1 MIYLTRTF
9 YVLLVSFCCCVDL
22 VIKAEP
28 FYLKQKQ
35 DPVDSIRRLLKQN
48 SLKQKNA
55 DTHQVNLLLQLSSY
69 YLNRNPPNADSAYL
83 YAGQSYT
90 VSNSLHF
97 QRGQIESLYLMG
109 DALVW
114 KGKGKAGRNI
124 LLQGVSLS
132 KQQGDTLQQAMGWLY
147 IAASYG
153 RTDAEI
159 PEKINAFEQ
168 AMLLFQKIGNKEREA
183 HALKEIADMHFWQG
197 KSAQSLGELLQ
208 VVALYRSINYPKIH
222 YTYDLLVAV
231 NKQLGNYKD
240 AIQYGLASIE
250 SARAAHDTASF
261 GLFHGRL
268 GAIHGELKQ
277 WNEGLVYLQ
286 KALGYFEQDKNI
298 WMVLHTARL
307 ISANLIAQKQPQEA
321 LDFFLAIIRKYPP
334 EHVHATLEV
343 ERSLGDCYLALKQY
357 AQAEKHYLQMIHI
370 EESRDGKGEHTIVTY
385 EKAGSFYLAIQQ
397 YDKAR
402 AYLEKALRLQKEAGT
417 LLTIA
422 DIHLKLFR
430 IDSAQARYSGAI
442 AHYQRYKSLND
453 SIFNETKSKQIATL
467 QIQYD
472 TRQKEQNIA
481 LLTEQNQVQ
490 LGRIRERE
498 IQRNSI
504 IAGATLLLL
513 LLGLIYRQYQVKKRN
528 NEQLQAQQLEISRQN
543 VSLQELLKEKEW
555 LLKEVHHRVKN
566 NLQMVISLLES
577 QSAYLERDALQAV
590 RDSQHRIFAMS
601 LIHQKLYQEHNVATI
616 DMLVYLHEL
625 VHYLRESFETRQYIR
640 FELQIQPIELDAT
653 QAIPLGLIL
662 NEALT
667 NALKY
672 AFPNNQDGLIR
683 ISLTE
688 QADNHLLLT
697 VSDNGVGLPASFDSL
712 TTSTLGMK
720 LMQGLSQDINARL
733 EIESQQGTL
742 IRIRFMAHPVLGK
755 LPVDGLSLADQL
767 DEGTSHTNKG
777 DSEIKTYRTVDNT
790 PNNPV

>member
-1 MIYLTRTF
+1 MVYLTQSF
-9 YVLLVSFCCCVDL
+9 YVLLVSFFCCANL
-22 VIKAEP
+22 AIKAES
-28 FYLKQKQ
+28 FYPIQKQ
-35 DPVDSIRRLLKQN
+35 DPADSIRRLLEQSN
-48 SLKQKNA
+48 LKRA
-55 DTHQVNLLLQLSSY
+55 DTNRANLLLQLSAY

-83 YAGQSYT
+83 YARQSYI
-90 VSNSLHF
+90 VSNVLHF
-97 QRGQIESLYLMG
+97 QKGKIESIYLLG

-114 KGKGKAGRNI
+114 KGNGQTGRSTLLKGI
-124 LLQGVSLS
+124 SLS

-147 IAASYG
+147 VAASYG
-153 RTDAEI
+153 RTEAEI
-159 PEKINAFEQ
+159 PEKIRAFEQ
-168 AMLLFQKIGNKEREA
+168 AMLLFRHIGNKEKEA
-183 HALKEIADMHFWQG
+183 NALKEIADMHFWQG

-208 VVALYRSINYPKIH
+208 VVTLYRSINYPKIH

-250 SARAAHDTASF
+250 SARAAQDTTSF

-268 GAIHGELKQ
+268 GTIHGELKQ
-277 WNEGLVYLQ
+277 WEEGLLYLK
-286 KALGYFEQDKNI
+286 KALWYFEQDKNI

-307 ISANLIAQKQPQEA
+307 ISANLIAQNRPREA
-321 LDFFLAIIRKYPP
+321 LDFFLNIIRKYPP

-370 EESRDGKGEHTIVTY
+370 EESRDRKGEHTIVTY

-430 IDSAQARYSGAI
+430 IDSAQGRYPAAI
-442 AHYQRYKSLND
+442 THYQHYKALND
-453 SIFNETKSKQIATL
+453 SIFNEAKSKQISTL

-490 LGRIRERE
+490 AGRIRQRE

-528 NEQLQAQQLEISRQN
+528 NEQLQAQKLEISRQN
-543 VSLQELLKEKEW
+543 VALQELLKEKEW
-555 LLKEVHHRVKN
+555 LLREVHHRVKN

-577 QSAYLERDALQAV
+577 QSAYLEREALQAV
-590 RDSQHRIFAMS
+590 RDSQHRVFAMS

-616 DMLVYLHEL
+616 AMSVYLHEL
-625 VHYLRESFETRQYIR
+625 VHYLRDSFDISQRIR

-683 ISLTE
+683 ISLIE
-688 QADNHLLLT
+688 QADHHFLLT
-697 VSDNGVGLPASFDSL
+697 VADNGVGLPDGFDSL

-733 EIESQQGTL
+733 EIESQQGTW
-742 IRIRFMAHPVLGK
+742 IRIWFMAHPVLGQ
-755 LPVDGLSLADQL
+755 LPVDSLPLADML
-767 DEGTSHTNKG
+767 NGK
-777 DSEIKTYRTVDNT
+777 
-790 PNNPV
+790 P